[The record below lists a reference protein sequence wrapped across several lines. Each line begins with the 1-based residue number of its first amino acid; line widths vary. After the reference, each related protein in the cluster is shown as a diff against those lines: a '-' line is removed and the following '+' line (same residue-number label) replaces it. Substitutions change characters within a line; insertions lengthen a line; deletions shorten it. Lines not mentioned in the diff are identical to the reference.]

1 VFTERAEVVVARPR
15 DEVFRFIADA
25 RNRPLWDEGVEGEEL
40 TSPEPIALGSKLRTR
55 MRSMGREL
63 EYLWEIVE
71 HDPPNRVRV
80 ESTAGPFPTTL
91 VWEVAEHPEGSRAAF
106 EVTGRPGGAMRLL
119 QPLIARNTAR
129 NLARS
134 FPRLKEVLES
144 R

>member
-1 VFTERAEVVVARPR
+1 VFTERAEVVVARPPE
-15 DEVFRFIADA
+15 EVFPFVADA
-25 RNRPLWDEGVEGEEL
+25 RNRPSWDESVGTEEL
-40 TSPEPIALGSKLRTR
+40 TSPEPIAVGSTLRTR

-71 HDPPNRVRV
+71 HDPPRRVRV
-80 ESTAGPFPTTL
+80 ESTDGPFPTTL
-91 VWEVAEHPEGSRAAF
+91 EWDVEPHAGGSLVAFA
-106 EVTGRPGGAMRLL
+106 VTGRPGGGMRLA

-129 NLARS
+129 NLERS